1 MKVKEGYISS
11 TDNYIIILLIA
22 IHLNAALNYIIF
34 FILSIYIRNLIVYN
48 VIVSDTTEVKIKSK

>member
-1 MKVKEGYISS
+1 MQWMKVKEGYISS

-34 FILSIYIRNLIVYN
+34 ILTIYIHNLIVYN
-48 VIVSDTTEVKIKSK
+48 VIVGDTNDIKI

>member
-11 TDNYIIILLIA
+11 TDNYSIILLIA

-34 FILSIYIRNLIVYN
+34 FILAIYIHNLIVYN
-48 VIVSDTTEVKIKSK
+48 VIVSDTKEIEM